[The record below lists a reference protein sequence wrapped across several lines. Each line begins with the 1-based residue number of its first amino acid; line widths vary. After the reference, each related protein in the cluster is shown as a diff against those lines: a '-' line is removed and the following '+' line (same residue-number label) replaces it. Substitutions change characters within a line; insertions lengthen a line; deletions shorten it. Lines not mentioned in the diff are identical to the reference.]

1 MKKNKIF
8 GFLAV
13 AATALLLVSCGKKS
27 STSSKT
33 TTITVGASAVP
44 HAQILKHV
52 QPELKKEGV
61 NLKIKVFQDYV
72 LPNKALANGD
82 IDANY
87 FQHIPF
93 LNQWNKKNK
102 GNLIDAGAVHL
113 EPISVFS
120 KKYKNLKNL
129 PKNATVLV
137 SNNAPDYGR
146 ILTIFKDAG
155 LITIKKG
162 MDITSATFNDIASNP
177 KHIQF
182 KHSYE
187 PKLMPQLYK
196 NGEGDAVVINANYAV
211 QSGLNPITQSVAIE
225 KSNSPYKN
233 IIAIRPSEKNNKAIK
248 KSVKALQS
256 KSTQSW
262 IKKHYKGAIL
272 PVKPVK

>member
-1 MKKNKIF
+1 M
-8 GFLAV
+8 
-13 AATALLLVSCGKKS
+13 VSCGKKSDS

-72 LPNKALANGD
+72 LPNKALAGGD

-93 LNQWNKKNK
+93 LKQWNAKNK

-113 EPISVFS
+113 EPIAVFS
-120 KKYKNLKNL
+120 KKYKNLKDL

-137 SNNAPDYGR
+137 SSNTPDYGR
-146 ILTIFKDAG
+146 VLTIFKDAG

-162 MDITSATFNDIASNP
+162 VDITSANFDDIASNP
-177 KHIQF
+177 KHLQF

-196 NGEGDAVVINANYAV
+196 NNQGDAVVINANYAV
-211 QSGLNPITQSVAIE
+211 QGGLDPVKQSVAIE
-225 KSNSPYKN
+225 KSSSPYKN
-233 IIAIRPSEKNNKAIK
+233 IVAIRPNEKNNKAIK
-248 KSVKALQS
+248 KLVKALQS
-256 KSTQSW
+256 KSTQDW
-262 IKKHYKGAIL
+262 IKKEYKGAVL
-272 PVKPVK
+272 PAK